1 MTLMANSA
9 RERLKEFFRANVGR
23 VVDGHELAEV
33 ARISAWARRVR
44 ELREVEGMQISS
56 HLDRT
61 NLRPGQYML
70 ESLEIRSRTKPRPID
85 RSLRLE
91 VIERD
96 GFTCTTCGR
105 SQGDEDPTNLGRP
118 ISLYIDRIDENGP
131 TVASNLR
138 VACSI
143 CSKQRSNEVLKRS
156 DLVSQVRRAS
166 KAEQL
171 AVLAWLKKK
180 YERPK

>member
-1 MTLMANSA
+1 MPNSA
-9 RERLKEFFRANVGR
+9 RHRLKEYFSANVGR
-23 VVDGHELAEV
+23 VLEGRELAKV
-33 ARISAWARRVR
+33 AAIGAWARRVR
-44 ELREVEGMQISS
+44 ELREIEGMQISS

-61 NLRPGQYML
+61 DLRPGQYIL
-70 ESLEIRSRTKPRPID
+70 ESLEIRHSEKAPTIERD
-85 RSLRLE
+85 LRLE
-91 VIERD
+91 IIERD

-105 SQGDEDPTNLGRP
+105 SHGDEDPSNLGRP
-118 ISLYIDRIDENGP
+118 ISLYIDRVDVNGP
-131 TVASNLR
+131 TIASNLR
-138 VACSI
+138 VACSV
-143 CSKQRSNEVLKRS
+143 CSDQRSNEVLSRS